1 MIEYFSKSKNLIV
14 EKKLKKKASTLQKKK
29 KKAKIKNKSKA
40 WLREHGVGDHSFI
53 QRKSSNYFL
62 TD

>member
-1 MIEYFSKSKNLIV
+1 MIEEVAKPYFR
-14 EKKLKKKASTLQKKK
+14 KKKKKKASTLQKKK
-29 KKAKIKNKSKA
+29 DLIKTKSKA

-53 QRKSSNYFL
+53 QRKSSNCFL